1 MLESLRWSNAA
12 CEYLSFWMMQNSV
25 PLSLG
30 RQMTSFFFEVFDR
43 FLVDVGDVG
52 PFLSWHKLS
61 DCGVE
66 LIVDSA

>member
-1 MLESLRWSNAA
+1 
-12 CEYLSFWMMQNSV
+12 
-25 PLSLG
+25 
-30 RQMTSFFFEVFDR
+30 MTSFFFEVFDR

>member
-1 MLESLRWSNAA
+1 MSIFLDDAKFGAFVAGEADDVL
-12 CEYLSFWMMQNSV
+12 
-25 PLSLG
+25 
-30 RQMTSFFFEVFDR
+30 FFEVFDR

-52 PFLSWHKLS
+52 PFLSWHKLP